1 MNANTKNNTNTMTI
15 AAIAVGISAA
25 ILVKD
30 NNVPTPVKKFISGV
44 KDKVKTT
51 MNNLPISCTV
61 VHELDIPRAKALAD
75 LHEEVVS
82 ERRMMIYNV
91 EKDIKQLRNGGDVS
105 DFNLMCTRVYI
116 DIFRK
121 QISDIPWDVK
131 DDLNGIYG
139 DIDESQKAIE
149 TMFTKLKGLENELL
163 DAAEA
168 SASEEEKEA

>member
-1 MNANTKNNTNTMTI
+1 METKKNNTMAI

-30 NNVPTPVKKFISGV
+30 SEVPTPVKKFISGV
-44 KDKVKTT
+44 KGKVKTA
-51 MNNLPISCTV
+51 MNNLHIPCKV
-61 VHELDIPRAKALAD
+61 VYEIDIPRAKALAE

-82 ERRMMIYNV
+82 NRRMMLYNV
-91 EKDIKQLRNGGDVS
+91 EKDIKEIRDNGNVD
-105 DFNLMCTRVYI
+105 DLALMCTRVHI
-116 DIFRK
+116 DVFRK

-131 DDLNGIYG
+131 DDLDGIYG

-149 TMFTKLKGLENELL
+149 KMSTKLKGVENEML

-168 SASEEEKEA
+168 AATEEEKEA